1 MHKHRLQGRRRE
13 KDKRGEEER
22 RRGGGGDTG
31 QDKEWIGLRLKK
43 RERERILFLLPNLWP
58 NCDLYQ

>member
-1 MHKHRLQGRRRE
+1 MDMRAQYRNNRVNTV
-13 KDKRGEEER
+13 GE
-22 RRGGGGDTG
+22 GNPVIIDGDTG

>member
-1 MHKHRLQGRRRE
+1 MDMRAQYRNNRVNTV
-13 KDKRGEEER
+13 GE
-22 RRGGGGDTG
+22 GNPVIVDGDTG